1 MALYVYSLVHQQ
13 YFESDAMSTLS
24 YVITCICLAFYTFSI
39 VFGRLYTG
47 MHSFTDCA
55 VGVTLGSSIW
65 AAHHIWWAPV
75 ESWLAGAS
83 TSSPHPSWVGPLIII
98 VLCGMMVHWHP
109 QPAED
114 CPCFEDAI
122 AFVSVVAGV
131 LLAHWASIRVNFD
144 DASLVSRM
152 AGTALPFLSSSPIA
166 HPWDAAAL
174 WWATAI
180 LKLTS
185 GIAIIFIWRLAV
197 KFALHSLLPPLFRL
211 LARRVVPLLVSLHI
225 LPQGTGL
232 PKRRFYLPATEYDGA
247 VPEENGLHPVPSVID
262 LSEVLQSHE
271 RKNYYIPDNE
281 LGDIKY
287 RKSRGRRSTDL
298 RVQVLK
304 DTKSDLDQATSSQNE
319 EKDDVTDDSV
329 EGVKHYDADGKI
341 INSSV
346 KHDFISY
353 FRSTFFSPHESH
365 CLRWDR
371 CDFIRPY
378 TDYVRVTRM
387 GYPPLNSLDDLTYY
401 NIWSYNHLH
410 LFFV

>member
-24 YVITCICLAFYTFSI
+24 YAITCICLAFYTFSI

-185 GIAIIFIWRLAV
+185 GIAIIFI
-197 KFALHSLLPPLFRL
+197 
-211 LARRVVPLLVSLHI
+211 
-225 LPQGTGL
+225 
-232 PKRRFYLPATEYDGA
+232 
-247 VPEENGLHPVPSVID
+247 
-262 LSEVLQSHE
+262 
-271 RKNYYIPDNE
+271 
-281 LGDIKY
+281 
-287 RKSRGRRSTDL
+287 
-298 RVQVLK
+298 
-304 DTKSDLDQATSSQNE
+304 
-319 EKDDVTDDSV
+319 
-329 EGVKHYDADGKI
+329 
-341 INSSV
+341 
-346 KHDFISY
+346 
-353 FRSTFFSPHESH
+353 
-365 CLRWDR
+365 
-371 CDFIRPY
+371 
-378 TDYVRVTRM
+378 
-387 GYPPLNSLDDLTYY
+387 
-401 NIWSYNHLH
+401 
-410 LFFV
+410 